1 MISEGFGLLGRLF
14 FSQCSHFKFG
24 WPAKHMCHCFPDGR
38 TRKEKLA
45 GLALPVCFRQ
55 REIWKGWLPLLADW
69 LVASHFAQCLEKEKS
84 VTSSTWPLGT
94 LQNISS
100 LAVPVKKCSV
110 SHSYTVLM
118 ARPGSQASTF
128 CAFIPSSSVQF
139 LLLISIITHAE
150 LDKCLPVCASVLFAS
165 ATCSLVL
172 KQPQHQRTKLRD
184 FSPQQVKQTKLL
196 PVQLVVSLPSL
207 TLVMT
212 LF

>member
-1 MISEGFGLLGRLF
+1 MNIYGHPLGLSKLQKIRIKIVRTVILMISEGFGLLGRLF

-118 ARPGSQASTF
+118 GQTWLTGKHILRLHSFQ
-128 CAFIPSSSVQF
+128 
-139 LLLISIITHAE
+139 L
-150 LDKCLPVCASVLFAS
+150 
-165 ATCSLVL
+165 SLVSSAHL
-172 KQPQHQRTKLRD
+172 HHYSCRAG
-184 FSPQQVKQTKLL
+184 
-196 PVQLVVSLPSL
+196 
-207 TLVMT
+207 
-212 LF
+212 